1 LGITDVR
8 SSHLINITYIHTYVP
23 TVFERCESDC
33 GNSCGGFGY
42 VFTTFLIPVAV
53 TDVVMFRLRGGKR
66 LYEKPILATR
76 RRVTSWRRRRRRL
89 RRRLSCRQHASIF
102 IGFIRSGSASRRVAS
117 RGCDVISRRMRSSGD
132 GLRRR
137 RVVRRARRFVLRFR
151 SVSGTMCCSP
161 VAGRMAAMYWVMQPA
176 VMPPRRRGAGH

>member
-8 SSHLINITYIHTYVP
+8 LSHLINITYIHTYVP

-42 VFTTFLIPVAV
+42 VFATFLIPVAV

-66 LYEKPILATR
+66 LYGKPILATR
-76 RRVTSWRRRRRRL
+76 RRVTSWRL

-117 RGCDVISRRMRSSGD
+117 RRAAVTSLAVACAAAATVCDDDESSAERATVRAALSIG
-132 GLRRR
+132 
-137 RVVRRARRFVLRFR
+137 VVDDVL
-151 SVSGTMCCSP
+151 
-161 VAGRMAAMYWVMQPA
+161 
-176 VMPPRRRGAGH
+176 